1 MGANALEPGRTVSV
15 GLSETSHCP
24 SPHTPCLWGLC
35 QTVCL
40 VFVCGCSKYPS
51 VYKHLSGP
59 RGVCGALTDLA
70 GRPGGFRGEEGHVF
84 FPHSLTRQTSK

>member
-15 GLSETSHCP
+15 GQSETSHCP
-24 SPHTPCLWGLC
+24 SPHTLC

-51 VYKHLSGP
+51 VCKHLSGP
-59 RGVCGALTDLA
+59 REVRGALTDLA